1 MSCFKDRKDITLNLS
16 MEEVNVI
23 VVGVASLLHMMLEL
37 QANGIPNNRYTH
49 LPSIPEVID
58 FGGRLGDQF
67 ADEFPDWQSMYS
79 EKINK
84 EVTEALDK
92 IQNLPEDA
100 KTEAIVKEFFG

>member
-37 QANGIPNNRYTH
+37 QANGIPNRHVH

-67 ADEFPDWQSMYS
+67 TDEFPDWQSMYS

-84 EVTEALDK
+84 EVTEALNK
-92 IQNLPEDA
+92 IQNLLEDA